1 VSHSPTIAVAGP
13 PPCVVHSVDSVDW
26 GRVGAKVC
34 QVLSC
39 IPIAGIFV
47 QCFSHYKGYQ
57 HLMRYTDPL
66 FINYYEFAFS
76 RVLKERIMYSAI
88 GIFRELITLALIV
101 TAIALGVFPPLAAL
115 AAGGMLILACV
126 QIANI
131 FLTKQQIKLLP
142 KFL

>member
-1 VSHSPTIAVAGP
+1 
-13 PPCVVHSVDSVDW
+13 
-26 GRVGAKVC
+26 
-34 QVLSC
+34 
-39 IPIAGIFV
+39 
-47 QCFSHYKGYQ
+47 
-57 HLMRYTDPL
+57 
-66 FINYYEFAFS
+66 
-76 RVLKERIMYSAI
+76 MYSAI